1 MKKSKRKKLK
11 LRRISL
17 MIRLSEGEKEIEKEY
32 RGLALLVFDE
42 KAGIRAS
49 EICSDVGRERG

>member
-1 MKKSKRKKLK
+1 
-11 LRRISL
+11 
-17 MIRLSEGEKEIEKEY
+17 MIRLSEGEREIGKEY
-32 RGLALLVFDE
+32 RELALLVFDE